1 MGADPSARFTGTI
14 SGNIL
19 NVSTISAGSVTVGT
33 VITGF
38 GVVPGT
44 QIIQQQSGDVGRTG
58 NYIINQPQTVS
69 LQTDMIGMVPGIVF
83 TANRDNRGTGS
94 GTVKPWVQATL
105 ITEGTG
111 QVVPSTDMELPLE
124 INPSGSDQVVEAWTW
139 TGSTT
144 RKIFVD
150 YIGNLGE
157 TQSNFFRLSVGS
169 LVVEDEVNSTDVDS
183 GAVVVAGGVGVAKN
197 LNVGGNMVIDGD
209 LRVIGNTVIASSSVT
224 IQDIGTISNVDIEN
238 PVRGDVLKYD
248 PDADKWSNNVDL
260 VEYTVT
266 IDQGADEDG
275 PVFFFDDEPITSA
288 DLKFGVGKKY
298 RFNAGDGSGQ
308 EIRLRFSTTPDIVV
322 PTTITTYTDNVVVES
337 DYVEI
342 FITPDTP
349 SPLYLYNE
357 QEGSGDNTNLY
368 ARAQPIQVG
377 NGPVLVVKDY
387 TPRTSQNILV
397 NTADNTVTITLPVN
411 TDEKPLTPGT
421 FFTITDSGTAGTNN
435 IIIDPGSP
443 TATINGITGQRRI
456 VGNYSSVTLV
466 TDGTNWTMI
475 PSIYNGS
482 EDVAANSA
490 ISSSTSVS
498 YFSTGPS
505 PETATLPNGV
515 DGQIKT
521 LIMRSYESTMTVT
534 TTSAGW
540 RTDGNQGSIVFDK
553 TGDSCILQFIKPA
566 DENGKWH
573 IISNNGCRFDGAGP
587 AEMVAAPSTQS
598 STGRTGQIAFDSTY
612 LYVCVDNNSWK
623 TIPFTSTFR
632 GSFNEGTTNLNSLS
646 DVVIASPIAGQ
657 VLKWDG
663 VRWTNDSDEITIPD

>member
-1 MGADPSARFTGTI
+1 MSSQIDSQNIDKTFPVAGQDNNSQGFRDNFDAIQRNFQFAKGEIEDLQTKALLKSPLGSSGTIDNNLGGSKIVNGGHTNFHGTAISQSNVSSVANINVASGDLHSFSLIRDTVFTFVNWPSTDSYANIRIHFRNNSSAITVGNDIVLNRRYTIEEVGTTDFEAMGADPSARFTGTI

-505 PETATLPNGV
+505 P
-515 DGQIKT
+515 
-521 LIMRSYESTMTVT
+521 
-534 TTSAGW
+534 
-540 RTDGNQGSIVFDK
+540 
-553 TGDSCILQFIKPA
+553 
-566 DENGKWH
+566 
-573 IISNNGCRFDGAGP
+573 
-587 AEMVAAPSTQS
+587 
-598 STGRTGQIAFDSTY
+598 
-612 LYVCVDNNSWK
+612 
-623 TIPFTSTFR
+623 
-632 GSFNEGTTNLNSLS
+632 
-646 DVVIASPIAGQ
+646 
-657 VLKWDG
+657 
-663 VRWTNDSDEITIPD
+663 